1 MFLHKLSVIA
11 ALVMLCASGTPAN
24 AATPSQVG
32 FLVVAPDR
40 GFLGNQEVR
49 TLVEEFKKSYPAAL
63 GLVGRDYTGVDGE
76 YAVYLSRAAQELK
89 QAGATDILAIPLFLS
104 DADPLLTR
112 IKPLVPAYTGGLP
125 VRWAPAMAQDYLIGQ
140 IVLDRVE
147 ALSEQTES
155 ERLILVGVGAMDEA
169 SALALKADLDKLLGY
184 VKRYKN
190 FRNAESVIYYDRA
203 ADNAEQKNRDIK
215 SRLLAQIAKHGR
227 TLLVPVSI
235 GPKFDTAMSLTS
247 WLGGQFKQTQVVYK
261 PNELLPHPN
270 ALLWLKKTANRETP
284 LSAASLGVV
293 IMPHGSTQPWNDA
306 VESAIQPLRSQYP
319 IEMAYGMGD
328 PHIIQDAVSRLERR
342 GIRRIVFVRMYAL
355 DHHMKSLTDYILGLA
370 EDATGSG
377 HGNGHDHAAEAPPQV
392 RTAALFSTFG
402 GYEQNPAIA
411 QVLHKRIAE
420 MSTDPANETVL
431 LIAHGEGTDEGND
444 QWLAVMNQNIE
455 RLRQDPHCAK
465 LKAVKALTVR
475 EDWPKEREQAVATAR
490 AAIETAGKNGR
501 VLVIANR
508 LYGSGPYKTMLKG
521 LTYEMNEKGLVDPV
535 LTRWLEDGVRRLT
548 AELIPHDTEQRR
560 MAQP

>member
-1 MFLHKLSVIA
+1 M
-11 ALVMLCASGTPAN
+11 
-24 AATPSQVG
+24 
-32 FLVVAPDR
+32 
-40 GFLGNQEVR
+40 
-49 TLVEEFKKSYPAAL
+49 
-63 GLVGRDYTGVDGE
+63 
-76 YAVYLSRAAQELK
+76 
-89 QAGATDILAIPLFLS
+89 
-104 DADPLLTR
+104 
-112 IKPLVPAYTGGLP
+112 
-125 VRWAPAMAQDYLIGQ
+125 
-140 IVLDRVE
+140 
-147 ALSEQTES
+147 
-155 ERLILVGVGAMDEA
+155 
-169 SALALKADLDKLLGY
+169 
-184 VKRYKN
+184 
-190 FRNAESVIYYDRA
+190 
-203 ADNAEQKNRDIK
+203 
-215 SRLLAQIAKHGR
+215 
-227 TLLVPVSI
+227 
-235 GPKFDTAMSLTS
+235 
-247 WLGGQFKQTQVVYK
+247 YK

-270 ALLWLKKTANRETP
+270 VLLWLKKTANRETP
-284 LSAASLGVV
+284 LSAASLGIV

-306 VESAIQPLRSQYP
+306 VESAIQPLMSQYP
-319 IEMAYGMGD
+319 VEMAYGMGD
-328 PHIIQDAVSRLERR
+328 PHIIQDAVSRLEQR

-370 EDATGSG
+370 EDAPGSG
-377 HGNGHDHAAEAPPQV
+377 HGSGHDHAAEAPPQV

-444 QWLAVMNQNIE
+444 KWLAVMNQNID

-475 EDWPKEREQAVATAR
+475 EDWPKEREQAVAAVR
-490 AAIETAGKNGR
+490 AAIEAGGKNGR